1 VNANKKLLG
10 LFGLKWNPFSPEIPT
25 DALLVAPR
33 IDSFCWRIEN
43 LAREGGF
50 AMVTGTPGIGKSVA
64 LRLLVDRL
72 SAIRDIKIGV
82 MIKPHTNVSDFYR
95 ELGDLFVVQ
104 LSPHNRWA
112 GGKVLRERWQAH
124 IDAALV
130 RPVLVIDEAQ
140 DMSTKVLDEVR
151 HLSSARLDSHMLL
164 TTILAGDLRL
174 VEKFKSDDLLPLASR
189 MRARLNLDRAT
200 PDELEQC
207 LRHCMTK
214 AGAGKLMTSELVT
227 TLCEHAAG
235 NYRTLMTMAND
246 LLVTG
251 AEREVKQLDEKIFF
265 DTYTPSTAEPART
278 PKAVAQQG
286 RRR

>member
-1 VNANKKLLG
+1 VNKKLLS
-10 LFGLKWNPFSPEIPT
+10 LFGLKWNPFSPDVPT

-33 IDSFCWRIEN
+33 IDSFCWRVEN

-50 AMVTGTPGIGKSVA
+50 ALITGAPGIGKSSA
-64 LRLLVDRL
+64 LRLLVERL
-72 SAIRDIKIGV
+72 GALREIKIGV
-82 MIKPHTNVSDFYR
+82 MARPHSGVSDFYR
-95 ELGDLFVVQ
+95 ELGDLFGVE
-104 LSPHNRWA
+104 LSPHNRW
-112 GGKVLRERWQAH
+112 GGAKILRERWQSH

-130 RPVLVIDEAQ
+130 RPVLVADEAQ
-140 DMSTKVLDEVR
+140 DMSTAVLNEMR

-164 TTILAGDLRL
+164 TTVLAGDNRL
-174 VEKFKSDDLLPLASR
+174 LDKFRSDDLLPLASR
-189 MRARLNLDRAT
+189 MRVKLNLDRAT

-214 AGAGKLMTSELVT
+214 AGANKLMTTELVA

-251 AEREVKQLDEKIFF
+251 AQREVKHLDEKLFF
-265 DTYTPSTAEPART
+265 DSYTPTSDAVSTTKPT
-278 PKAVAQQG
+278 VPSK
-286 RRR
+286 RR

>member
-1 VNANKKLLG
+1 MNRKLLG
-10 LFGLKWNPFSPEIPT
+10 IFGLKWNPFSPDVPT

-33 IDSFCWRIEN
+33 VESFCWRIEN

-50 AMVTGTPGIGKSVA
+50 ALVTGVPGIGKSAA
-64 LRLLVDRL
+64 LRLLVERL
-72 SAIRDIKIGV
+72 GAIRDIKIGV
-82 MIKPHTNVSDFYR
+82 MSKPHASVADFYR

-112 GGKVLRERWQAH
+112 GAKVLRERWQAH

-130 RPVLVIDEAQ
+130 RPVLIIDEAQ

-164 TTILAGDLRL
+164 TTILAGDTRL
-174 VEKFKSDDLLPLASR
+174 VEKFRGDDLLPLASR
-189 MRARLNLDRAT
+189 MRVRLNLDRAT

-207 LRHCMTK
+207 LRHAITK
-214 AGAGKLMTSELVT
+214 AGATKLMTSELVS

-235 NYRTLMTMAND
+235 NYRSLMTMAGE
-246 LLVTG
+246 LLATG
-251 AEREVKQLDEKIFF
+251 AQREVKQLDEKLFF
-265 DTYTPSTAEPART
+265 ETYTPATEPTATKPAARS
-278 PKAVAQQG
+278 K
-286 RRR
+286 RR

>member
-1 VNANKKLLG
+1 VNKKLLA
-10 LFGLKWNPFSPEIPT
+10 LFGLKWNPFSPDVPT

-33 IDSFCWRIEN
+33 VESFCWRVEN

-50 AMVTGTPGIGKSVA
+50 ALVTGTPGIGKSVA
-64 LRLLVDRL
+64 LRLLVERL
-72 SAIRDIKIGV
+72 SALREIKIGV
-82 MIKPHTNVSDFYR
+82 MVRPHSGVSDFYR
-95 ELGDLFVVQ
+95 ELGDLFGVQ

-112 GGKVLRERWQAH
+112 GAKVLRERWQAH

-130 RPVLVIDEAQ
+130 RPVLVADEAQ
-140 DMSTKVLDEVR
+140 DMSTVVLNEMR

-164 TTILAGDLRL
+164 TTILAGDNRL
-174 VEKFKSDDLLPLASR
+174 VEKFRTDDLLPLSSR
-189 MRARLNLDRAT
+189 MRVKLNLDRAT

-214 AGAGKLMTSELVT
+214 AGAAKLMTPELVT

-235 NYRTLMTMAND
+235 NYRTLMTMASD

-251 AEREVKQLDEKIFF
+251 AQREVKQLDEKLFF
-265 DTYTPSTAEPART
+265 DTYTPTTAEPPGKPTTAN
-278 PKAVAQQG
+278 QG
-286 RRR
+286 KRR

>member
-1 VNANKKLLG
+1 VNKKLLS
-10 LFGLKWNPFSPEIPT
+10 LFGLKWNPFSPDVPA

-33 IDSFCWRIEN
+33 IESFCWRVEN

-50 AMVTGTPGIGKSVA
+50 ALITGAAGIGKSSA
-64 LRLLVDRL
+64 LRLLVERL
-72 SAIRDIKIGV
+72 GALREVKIGV
-82 MIKPHTNVSDFYR
+82 MARPHLGVADFYR
-95 ELGDLFVVQ
+95 ELGDLFGVQ

-112 GGKVLRERWQAH
+112 GAKLLRERWQSH

-130 RPVLVIDEAQ
+130 RPVLVVDEAQ
-140 DMSTKVLDEVR
+140 DMSTVVLNEMR

-164 TTILAGDLRL
+164 TTVLAGDTRL
-174 VEKFKSDDLLPLASR
+174 VEKFRSDEDLLPLASR
-189 MRARLNLDRAT
+189 MRVKLNLDRAT
-200 PDELEQC
+200 PEELEAC

-214 AGAGKLMTSELVT
+214 AGAQKLMTTELVA

-251 AEREVKQLDEKIFF
+251 AQREVKHLDEKLFF
-265 DTYTPSTAEPART
+265 DTYTPTALSEP
-278 PKAVAQQG
+278 PSKPVATSK
-286 RRR
+286 RR

>member
-1 VNANKKLLG
+1 VNKKLLA
-10 LFGLKWNPFSPEIPT
+10 LFGLKWNPFSPDVPT

-33 IDSFCWRIEN
+33 VESFCWRVEN

-50 AMVTGTPGIGKSVA
+50 ALVTGTPGIGKSVA
-64 LRLLVDRL
+64 LRLLVERL
-72 SAIRDIKIGV
+72 SALREIKIGV
-82 MIKPHTNVSDFYR
+82 MVRPHSGVSDFYR
-95 ELGDLFVVQ
+95 ELGDLFGVQ

-112 GGKVLRERWQAH
+112 GAKVLRERWQAH

-130 RPVLVIDEAQ
+130 RPVLVADEAQ
-140 DMSTKVLDEVR
+140 DMSTVVLNEMR

-164 TTILAGDLRL
+164 TTILAGDTRL
-174 VEKFKSDDLLPLASR
+174 LEKFRTDDLLPLSSR
-189 MRARLNLDRAT
+189 MRVKLNLDRAT

-214 AGAGKLMTSELVT
+214 AGAAKLMTPELVT

-246 LLVTG
+246 LLATG
-251 AEREVKQLDEKIFF
+251 AQREVKQLDEKLFF
-265 DTYTPSTAEPART
+265 DTYTPTTAEPPAKPAT
-278 PKAVAQQG
+278 ANQG
-286 RRR
+286 KRR

>member
-1 VNANKKLLG
+1 MNKKLLA
-10 LFGLKWNPFSPEIPT
+10 LFGLKWNPFSPDVPT

-33 IDSFCWRIEN
+33 VESFCWRVEN

-50 AMVTGTPGIGKSVA
+50 ALVTGTPGIGKSVA
-64 LRLLVDRL
+64 LRLLVERL
-72 SAIRDIKIGV
+72 SALREIKIGV
-82 MIKPHTNVSDFYR
+82 MVRPHSGVSDFYR
-95 ELGDLFVVQ
+95 ELGDLFGVQ

-112 GGKVLRERWQAH
+112 GAKVLRERWQAH

-130 RPVLVIDEAQ
+130 RPVLVADEAQ
-140 DMSTKVLDEVR
+140 DMSTVVLNEMR

-164 TTILAGDLRL
+164 TTILAGDTRL
-174 VEKFKSDDLLPLASR
+174 VEKFRTDDLLPLSSR
-189 MRARLNLDRAT
+189 MRVKLNLDRAT

-214 AGAGKLMTSELVT
+214 AGAAKLMTPELVT

-235 NYRTLMTMAND
+235 NYRTLMTMASD

-251 AEREVKQLDEKIFF
+251 AQHEVKQLDEKLFF
-265 DTYTPSTAEPART
+265 DTYTPTTVEPPAK
-278 PKAVAQQG
+278 PVSASQSK
-286 RRR
+286 RR

>member
-1 VNANKKLLG
+1 VNKKLLS
-10 LFGLKWNPFSPEIPT
+10 LFGLKWNPFSPDVPA

-33 IDSFCWRIEN
+33 IESFCWRVEN

-50 AMVTGTPGIGKSVA
+50 ALITGAAGIGKSSA
-64 LRLLVDRL
+64 LRLLVERL
-72 SAIRDIKIGV
+72 GALREVKIGV
-82 MIKPHTNVSDFYR
+82 MARPHLGVADFYR
-95 ELGDLFVVQ
+95 ELGDLFGVQ

-112 GGKVLRERWQAH
+112 GAKLLRERWQSH

-130 RPVLVIDEAQ
+130 RPVLVVDEAQ
-140 DMSTKVLDEVR
+140 DMSTVVLNEMR

-164 TTILAGDLRL
+164 TTVLAGDTRL
-174 VEKFKSDDLLPLASR
+174 VEKFRNDEDLLPLASR
-189 MRARLNLDRAT
+189 MRVKLNLDRAT
-200 PDELEQC
+200 PEELEAC

-214 AGAGKLMTSELVT
+214 AGAQKLMTTELVA

-251 AEREVKQLDEKIFF
+251 AQREVKHLDEKLFF
-265 DTYTPSTAEPART
+265 DTYTPTTSNEPPAKPTAT
-278 PKAVAQQG
+278 SK
-286 RRR
+286 RR

>member
-1 VNANKKLLG
+1 VNKKLLA
-10 LFGLKWNPFSPEIPT
+10 LFGLKWNPFSPDVPT

-33 IDSFCWRIEN
+33 VESFCWRVEN

-50 AMVTGTPGIGKSVA
+50 ALVTGTPGIGKSVA
-64 LRLLVDRL
+64 LRLLVERL
-72 SAIRDIKIGV
+72 AALREIKIGV
-82 MIKPHTNVSDFYR
+82 MVRPHSGVSDFYR
-95 ELGDLFVVQ
+95 ELGDLFGVQ

-112 GGKVLRERWQAH
+112 GAKVLRERWQAH

-130 RPVLVIDEAQ
+130 RPVLVADEAQ
-140 DMSTKVLDEVR
+140 DMSTVVLNEMR

-164 TTILAGDLRL
+164 TTILAGDTRL
-174 VEKFKSDDLLPLASR
+174 VEKFRTDDLLPLSSR
-189 MRARLNLDRAT
+189 MRVKLNLDRAT

-214 AGAGKLMTSELVT
+214 AGAAKLMTPELVT

-235 NYRTLMTMAND
+235 NYRTLMTMASD

-251 AEREVKQLDEKIFF
+251 AQREVKQLDEKLFF
-265 DTYTPSTAEPART
+265 DTYTPTTAEPPVKPTTAN
-278 PKAVAQQG
+278 QG
-286 RRR
+286 KRR

>member
-1 VNANKKLLG
+1 VNKKLLA
-10 LFGLKWNPFSPEIPT
+10 LFGLKWNPFSPDVPT

-33 IDSFCWRIEN
+33 VESFCWRVEN

-50 AMVTGTPGIGKSVA
+50 ALVTGTPGIGKSVA
-64 LRLLVDRL
+64 LRLLVERL
-72 SAIRDIKIGV
+72 SAMREIKIGV
-82 MIKPHTNVSDFYR
+82 MVRPHSGVSDFYR
-95 ELGDLFVVQ
+95 ELGDLFGVQ

-112 GGKVLRERWQAH
+112 GAKVLRERWQAH

-130 RPVLVIDEAQ
+130 RPVLVADEAQ
-140 DMSTKVLDEVR
+140 DMSTVVLNEMR

-164 TTILAGDLRL
+164 TTILAGDTRL
-174 VEKFKSDDLLPLASR
+174 VEKFRTDDLLPLSSR
-189 MRARLNLDRAT
+189 MRVKLNLDRAT

-214 AGAGKLMTSELVT
+214 AGAAKLMTPELVT

-235 NYRTLMTMAND
+235 NYRTLMTMASD

-251 AEREVKQLDEKIFF
+251 AQREVKQLDEKLFF
-265 DTYTPSTAEPART
+265 DTYTPTTAEPPVKPTTAN
-278 PKAVAQQG
+278 QG
-286 RRR
+286 KRR

>member
-1 VNANKKLLG
+1 MNKKLLA
-10 LFGLKWNPFSPEIPT
+10 LFGLKWNPFSPDVPT

-33 IDSFCWRIEN
+33 VESFCWRVEN

-50 AMVTGTPGIGKSVA
+50 ALVTGTPGIGKSVA
-64 LRLLVDRL
+64 LRLLVERL
-72 SAIRDIKIGV
+72 SAMREIKIGV
-82 MIKPHTNVSDFYR
+82 MVRPHSGVSDFYR
-95 ELGDLFVVQ
+95 ELGDLFGVQ

-112 GGKVLRERWQAH
+112 GAKVLRERWQAH

-130 RPVLVIDEAQ
+130 RPVLVADEAQ
-140 DMSTKVLDEVR
+140 DMSTVVLNEMR

-164 TTILAGDLRL
+164 TTILAGDTRL
-174 VEKFKSDDLLPLASR
+174 VEKFRTDDLLPLSSR
-189 MRARLNLDRAT
+189 MRVKLNLDRAT

-214 AGAGKLMTSELVT
+214 AGAAKLMTPELVM

-251 AEREVKQLDEKIFF
+251 AQREVKQLDEKLFF
-265 DTYTPSTAEPART
+265 DTYTPTTAEPVKSAT
-278 PKAVAQQG
+278 ANQG
-286 RRR
+286 KRR

>member
-1 VNANKKLLG
+1 VNKKLLS
-10 LFGLKWNPFSPEIPT
+10 LFGLKWNPFSPDVPT

-33 IDSFCWRIEN
+33 IESFCWRVEN

-50 AMVTGTPGIGKSVA
+50 ALITGAPGIGKSSA

-72 SAIRDIKIGV
+72 GTMREIKIGV
-82 MIKPHTNVSDFYR
+82 MARPHSGVSDFYR
-95 ELGDLFVVQ
+95 ELGDLFGVE
-104 LSPHNRWA
+104 LSPHNRW
-112 GGKVLRERWQAH
+112 GGAKLLRERWQSH

-130 RPVLVIDEAQ
+130 RPVLVADEAQ
-140 DMSTKVLDEVR
+140 DMSTAVLNEIR

-164 TTILAGDLRL
+164 TTILAGDGRL
-174 VEKFKSDDLLPLASR
+174 LDKFRSDDLLPLASR
-189 MRARLNLDRAT
+189 MRVKLNLDRAT

-214 AGAGKLMTSELVT
+214 AGANKLMTTELVA

-235 NYRTLMTMAND
+235 NYRTLMTMANE

-251 AEREVKQLDEKIFF
+251 AQREVKHLDEKLFF
-265 DTYTPSTAEPART
+265 DTYTPTSDATPRT
-278 PKAVAQQG
+278 KPIVTPSK
-286 RRR
+286 RR